1 MRNVLMSLGAMGL
14 FTAMGVHAQAAQ
26 AQPDPKQTVTVTGC
40 VKNEVDVLKR
50 PAVAGNLGMADEF
63 VLTHSTIQ
71 SGARA
76 TAPSQ
81 TEPAPTEPA
90 GTSGVVAGKV
100 YRVTG
105 DQEASLKAH
114 LGHKVE
120 ITGTFKSEAD
130 ARREL
135 GAIGT
140 SGKPPATPAEPTA
153 MNTPEI
159 TINSIRMV
167 AETCGG

>member
-1 MRNVLMSLGAMGL
+1 MRTLMMS
-14 FTAMGVHAQAAQ
+14 VAATTLALPIGIVAKAAPQ
-26 AQPDPKQTVTVTGC
+26 TQPDPKQTVTVTGC
-40 VKNEVDVLKR
+40 VQHETDVLKR
-50 PAVAGNLGMADEF
+50 PAAGGNVGMSDEF
-63 VLTHSTIQ
+63 VLTHSMIRM
-71 SGARA
+71 G
-76 TAPSQ
+76 
-81 TEPAPTEPA
+81 APTTERTQAPPEPS
-90 GTSGVVAGKV
+90 GTSGTADNKV

-120 ITGTFKSEAD
+120 ITGTFKSEED

-140 SGKPPATPAEPTA
+140 SGKPPATGAEPTA

-159 TINSIRMV
+159 TINSIRMI
-167 AETCGG
+167 ADSCGG